1 MTDKAYAY
9 MDWPRIEDIIYAEMN
24 HPGDVMA
31 PKRVKEG
38 TIYQCF
44 CPGAKSAV
52 LIDRRTGKRYPM
64 FLEDE
69 NGYFAVLVGG
79 RRPAPHDFEIDG
91 TLTGDP
97 YAYSSVMTEEA
108 ASRFSA
114 GISERVSRWMGA
126 HVMEVDGTKGVYF
139 ALWAPNAF
147 RVSVVGPFDE
157 WDGRRYPMNYHE
169 ESGIFDL
176 FIPYL
181 EEGTEYAY
189 ELKLKDGLV
198 YTRPDPFGTEFI
210 LGDRPSSVVGDLRYR
225 WHDRDYLEMRNR
237 RADTTGQPIA
247 IYECR
252 LAEWAKKE
260 TEGTANYRTLA
271 PKIASHA
278 KALGYTHIELTPVM
292 EYPDDKSNGYQTAG
306 YYAPTSR
313 YGTPADFKYFIDT
326 LHGENIGVILD
337 WTPAQFSAD
346 TRWMASFD
354 GTCLFEHLDPRQ
366 GVHPV
371 WGSKLYNYGR
381 PQVRSFL
388 ISNAVFWMREYHAD
402 GLRLDGCSSMLRNDY
417 ERADGQW
424 VANIYGSAENLEGI
438 DFLSNLSAVFKKRFP
453 DGLLIME
460 EHVDWPDT
468 TAPSDEDGLGFDY
481 KWNLHFTRD
490 VLSFL
495 AMKEEDRKKNLTL
508 LQNGMLNH
516 FFEHYMI
523 SLSRTLGPFSEETFL
538 EGVDGDTPEKR
549 MALARLAYVFLF
561 THPGKKLLTEGEDV
575 NTEFFRALLRMYAE
589 EPALSKTDYS
599 EAGFEW
605 VNTTDTE
612 NGVLTFI
619 RRGIDR
625 TDTLLVAVNT
635 SEEAYDQYQ
644 AGVPYPGRYK
654 EIFNSDDKTFGGS
667 GDVNPRARSTRHEE
681 KDERADSLR
690 FRIAARSA
698 AVFRYQGE

>member
-1 MTDKAYAY
+1 
-9 MDWPRIEDIIYAEMN
+9 
-24 HPGDVMA
+24 
-31 PKRVKEG
+31 
-38 TIYQCF
+38 
-44 CPGAKSAV
+44 
-52 LIDRRTGKRYPM
+52 
-64 FLEDE
+64 
-69 NGYFAVLVGG
+69 
-79 RRPAPHDFEIDG
+79 
-91 TLTGDP
+91 
-97 YAYSSVMTEEA
+97 
-108 ASRFSA
+108 
-114 GISERVSRWMGA
+114 
-126 HVMEVDGTKGVYF
+126 
-139 ALWAPNAF
+139 
-147 RVSVVGPFDE
+147 
-157 WDGRRYPMNYHE
+157 
-169 ESGIFDL
+169 
-176 FIPYL
+176 
-181 EEGTEYAY
+181 
-189 ELKLKDGLV
+189 
-198 YTRPDPFGTEFI
+198 
-210 LGDRPSSVVGDLRYR
+210 
-225 WHDRDYLEMRNR
+225 
-237 RADTTGQPIA
+237 
-247 IYECR
+247 
-252 LAEWAKKE
+252 
-260 TEGTANYRTLA
+260 
-271 PKIASHA
+271 
-278 KALGYTHIELTPVM
+278 
-292 EYPDDKSNGYQTAG
+292 
-306 YYAPTSR
+306 
-313 YGTPADFKYFIDT
+313 
-326 LHGENIGVILD
+326 
-337 WTPAQFSAD
+337 
-346 TRWMASFD
+346 
-354 GTCLFEHLDPRQ
+354 
-366 GVHPV
+366 
-371 WGSKLYNYGR
+371 
-381 PQVRSFL
+381 
-388 ISNAVFWMREYHAD
+388 
-402 GLRLDGCSSMLRNDY
+402 
-417 ERADGQW
+417 
-424 VANIYGSAENLEGI
+424 
-438 DFLSNLSAVFKKRFP
+438 
-453 DGLLIME
+453 ME

-698 AVFRYQGE
+698 VVFRYQGE